1 MAQLQTLRRRIRSV
15 SNTRQTT
22 KAMQMVSAS
31 KLRKAQGV
39 AAKSAA
45 YIEAMTGL
53 LGRLIAGGVN
63 PRELSLW
70 QRDRLR
76 SVCIVAVASDGTLAG
91 AYNLNIAAKLR
102 TRVSYYQ
109 QAGAKVEV
117 VAIGSQIARAAARI
131 PQVTVR
137 ERLTGLVA
145 DPMIADIQP
154 LATRL
159 RQAFA
164 AEEVDAIE
172 LIYTHPITTLSHE
185 VRVTP
190 IWPLDTTDQSVK
202 PTGNTA
208 MVQLEPSSE
217 EVAEATLARLFD
229 AHVLHATQE
238 AAVSEHAMRMLTMRN
253 ATDNASDLIDS
264 LTLEVNIIRQA
275 DITQELAEIT
285 GAAAAIEEQ

>member
-31 KLRKAQGV
+31 KLRKAQGT
-39 AAKSAA
+39 AGKSAD
-45 YIEAMTGL
+45 YVEAMTGL
-53 LGRLIAGGVN
+53 LGRLMAGGVD
-63 PRELSLW
+63 PRDLSLW
-70 QRDRLR
+70 QRDTIK

-91 AYNLNIAAKLR
+91 AYNLNVAAKLR
-102 TRVSYYQ
+102 ARVSYYQ
-109 QAGAKVEV
+109 QSGAKVEV
-117 VAIGSQIARAAARI
+117 VAIGSQIARVAERI
-131 PQVTVR
+131 PEVTVR

-145 DPMIADIQP
+145 DPAIADIQP

-159 RQAFA
+159 RRSFA
-164 AEEVDAIE
+164 AAEIDAIE

-185 VRVTP
+185 VKLRA
-190 IWPLDTTDQSVK
+190 IWPLADTDQLAK
-202 PTGNTA
+202 PDGSTV

-217 EVAEATLARLFD
+217 EVAEAILARLFD
-229 AHVLHATQE
+229 AYVLLATQE

-253 ATDNASDLIDS
+253 ATDNASDLIDD
-264 LTLEVNIIRQA
+264 LTLEVNTIRQA